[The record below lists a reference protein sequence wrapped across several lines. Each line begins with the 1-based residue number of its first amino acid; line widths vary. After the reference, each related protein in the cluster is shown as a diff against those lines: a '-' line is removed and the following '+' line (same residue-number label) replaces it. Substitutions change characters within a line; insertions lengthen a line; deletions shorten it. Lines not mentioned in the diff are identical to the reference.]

1 MMPGSTY
8 GPAYIEPLDGARL
21 DKQRTTIY
29 RYMLDRDWY
38 TLAEISASLGYP
50 EASVSAQLRHL
61 RKPQFG
67 GHQVIKRRHLSGNGL
82 WEYQLHIV
90 HDYSDGQCECG
101 ADQQQPVQLSFT
113 EGDLL

>member
-1 MMPGSTY
+1 MNTSTF
-8 GPAYIEPLDGARL
+8 GPAYAESLDGTRLNKQLVTIYEYMLDGA
-21 DKQRTTIY
+21 
-29 RYMLDRDWY
+29 WH
-38 TLAEISASLGYP
+38 TLAEISSLGYP

-90 HDYSDGQCECG
+90 HDYSDGQCVCG
-101 ADQQQPVQLSFT
+101 ADQQQPVQLSFL
-113 EGDLL
+113 EG